1 MLPWIKNYL
10 TKEFI
15 PRPKT
20 IFFGPE
26 GLDVIDLSRL
36 LITKFIS
43 EIDGKNYSNNA
54 LEDIASP
61 NFYFLKRE
69 EDKSNIPIEQLRKPK
84 NFLSLSTA
92 NKKIL
97 FIQNGEH
104 IRLDGYNTLLKV
116 SEEVDEKT
124 FIFIATNNINS
135 IPPTI
140 ISRFH
145 KHRFPMPKREEVRA
159 FLNDIKLD
167 LSEVIKDFISFNP
180 WLIEQGEDHEL
191 LSKIKNFDS
200 YIKTKNIK
208 TKDKIEIEAFID
220 YLVFVNKNNTRSS
233 PKNCLKNLEKL
244 IDIKKSI
251 RSPNNLSLDIIKL
264 RINSCV

>member
-10 TKEFI
+10 TKEFT

-36 LITKFIS
+36 LVTKFIS
-43 EIDGKNYSNNA
+43 EIDRKDYSNNA

-84 NFLSLSTA
+84 NFLSLSTT

-116 SEEVDEKT
+116 SEEADEKT
-124 FIFIATNNINS
+124 FIFIAT
-135 IPPTI
+135 
-140 ISRFH
+140 ISGI
-145 KHRFPMPKREEVRA
+145 VA
-159 FLNDIKLD
+159 I
-167 LSEVIKDFISFNP
+167 
-180 WLIEQGEDHEL
+180 
-191 LSKIKNFDS
+191 
-200 YIKTKNIK
+200 
-208 TKDKIEIEAFID
+208 
-220 YLVFVNKNNTRSS
+220 
-233 PKNCLKNLEKL
+233 
-244 IDIKKSI
+244 
-251 RSPNNLSLDIIKL
+251 L
-264 RINSCV
+264 R

>member
-10 TKEFI
+10 TKEFT

-36 LITKFIS
+36 LVTKFIS
-43 EIDGKNYSNNA
+43 EIDRKDYSNSA

-69 EDKSNIPIEQLRKPK
+69 EDKSNIPVEQLRKPK
-84 NFLSLSTA
+84 NFLSLSTT

-116 SEEVDEKT
+116 SEEADEKT

-145 KHRFPMPKREEVRA
+145 KHKFPMPKKEEVRA
-159 FLNDIKLD
+159 FLDDIKLD
-167 LSEVIKDFISFNP
+167 LNEGIKNFISFNP

-191 LSKIKNFDS
+191 LSKIKNFDG
-200 YIKTKNIK
+200 YIKTKSIN
-208 TKDKIEIEAFID
+208 TKDKIEIEAFVD
-220 YLVFVNKNNTRSS
+220 YLVFINKNNTKNS
-233 PKNCLKNLEKL
+233 PKTSLKNLEKL

-251 RSPNNLSLDIIKL
+251 RSPNNLSMDIARL
-264 RINSCV
+264 RISSCL